1 MRKTILFVSLVLA
14 LSVAQSQEKA
24 VFRSDKLMKVWESP
38 NTLMIP
44 ESVCYDPSGHQ
55 LFVSNING
63 KPTEKDGNGFITRLS
78 ADDGSILEL
87 RWVSGLD
94 APKGMGIYDGVLY
107 VTDIDRVAAID
118 IKTKSIVK
126 FYEFPEAGFLNDI
139 AIDRYGA
146 VYISDM
152 MSTRVY
158 RINGGKTEIWLDD
171 PVLTDPNGLYA
182 EKDCLVIGC
191 KKIVKAGFNDKKL
204 TVIADNTGDI
214 DGLEGLGDGHYIYS
228 DWQGNVYLITKDKQI
243 EKILD
248 TTPAGMNAADIE
260 FVPFTQM
267 LYVPTF
273 LDNRVVAYRLR

>member
-1 MRKTILFVSLVLA
+1 MKKAILLA
-14 LSVAQSQEKA
+14 SMILGSFIAQSQEKA
-24 VFRSDKLMKVWESP
+24 VFQGDKLVKSWESP
-38 NTLMIP
+38 NTLLTP
-44 ESVCYDPSGHQ
+44 ESVCNDPAGHQ

-63 KPTEKDGNGFITRLS
+63 KPTEKDGNGFIARLS

-87 RWVSGLD
+87 RWVTGLN

-107 VTDIDRVAAID
+107 VADIDRVAAID
-118 IKTKSIVK
+118 IKAKSIIK
-126 FYEFPEAGFLNDI
+126 FYEFPDAEFLNDI

-152 MSTRVY
+152 MSTRIY

-171 PVLTDPNGLYA
+171 PVLTHPNGLYA
-182 EKDCLVIGC
+182 ENDCLVIGC
-191 KKIVKAGFNDKKL
+191 KKIVKAGLNDKKL

-214 DGLEGLGDGHYIYS
+214 DGLEGLGDGCYIFS
-228 DWQGNVYLITKDKQI
+228 DWQGNVFITTTDKKI

-260 FVPFTQM
+260 FVPVTQM
-267 LYVPTF
+267 LFVPTF
-273 LDNRVVAYRLR
+273 LDNRVVAYRLK